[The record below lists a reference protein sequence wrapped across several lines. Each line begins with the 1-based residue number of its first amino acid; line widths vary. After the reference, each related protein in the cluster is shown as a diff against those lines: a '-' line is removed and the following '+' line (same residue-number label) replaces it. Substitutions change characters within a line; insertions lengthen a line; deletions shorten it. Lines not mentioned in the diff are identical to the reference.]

1 MFAMPTG
8 RPPADRFRKEMEKKK
23 QYGAPS
29 VLLVLRVQ
37 QGKGFC
43 AGSDVLDGVELESAG
58 IETEEFDFSAESDG
72 FNFTWEETL

>member
-1 MFAMPTG
+1 M
-8 RPPADRFRKEMEKKK
+8 KKKK

-29 VLLVLRVQ
+29 VLLVFRVRLE
-37 QGKGFC
+37 KRFC

-72 FNFTWEETL
+72 FNFTWEENL